1 MAEKVA
7 FLGLGNMG
15 GALASNLVK
24 AGFEVSGFDPNPSA
38 REAAEKAG
46 VSVFDFPAEAAK
58 GADYV
63 CSAVPTGAQAR
74 DAYLGEKGALLAA
87 GEGAVCFDF
96 STILPE
102 ESISIA
108 EEAESRGFHFL
119 DTPISGNALIARD
132 AKIGLMVGGKKEVL
146 DAHRAVLESVCELL
160 DYFGPNGSGL
170 RMKLIANQLV
180 SCQLCALAEGF
191 TLGVKSGLDPDQMM
205 EYLYSS
211 TVFRVMSAR
220 GWGLRKKEY
229 EPVKFALALMR
240 KDLGLIGEFAR
251 SNGVPLPLTDAVQK
265 AYQGA
270 MDMGLGD
277 LDQGVIREWFER
289 EAGLGGQAGL
299 SFQMPFRRVG
309 DWSD

>member
-15 GALASNLVK
+15 GAIAANLVK
-24 AGFEVSGFDPNPSA
+24 AGFEVAGFDPAPAA
-38 REAAEKAG
+38 REAAKEAG
-46 VSVFDFPAEAAK
+46 VRAFDSPAGAAR

-74 DAYLGEKGALLAA
+74 DAYLGERGALLAA

-102 ESISIA
+102 ESIAIA
-108 EEAESRGFHFL
+108 EEAGARGFHFL
-119 DTPISGNALIARD
+119 DAPISGNAIIARD
-132 AKIGLMVGGKKEVL
+132 AKIGLMVGGDREVL
-146 DAHRAVLESVCELL
+146 DAHRRVLDSVCELL
-160 DYFGPNGSGL
+160 DHFGPNGSGL
-170 RMKLIANQLV
+170 RMKLITNQLV

-211 TVFRVMSAR
+211 TVFGVMRAR
-220 GWGLRKKEY
+220 GRGLRKKEY
-229 EPVKFALALMR
+229 EPVKFSLALMR
-240 KDLGLIGEFAR
+240 KDLGLIREFAR
-251 SNGVPLPLTDAVQK
+251 SNGAPLPLTDAVEK

-270 MDMGLGD
+270 MDMGLGA
-277 LDQGVIREWFER
+277 LDQGAIREWFER
-289 EAGLGGQAGL
+289 EAGLG
-299 SFQMPFRRVG
+299 
-309 DWSD
+309 D